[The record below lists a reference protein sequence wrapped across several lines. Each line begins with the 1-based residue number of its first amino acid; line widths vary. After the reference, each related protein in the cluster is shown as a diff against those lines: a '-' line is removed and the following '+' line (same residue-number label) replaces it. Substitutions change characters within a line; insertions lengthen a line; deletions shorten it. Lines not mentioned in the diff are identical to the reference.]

1 MKSLFKQL
9 DTLNKFKEINEF
21 IRQEAFKRKENRGKL
36 KQTMQNILHQ
46 SYYRDA
52 FRDIISP
59 LNPRQKL
66 DAIKIE
72 KCTFMDSKMKPLWM
86 VFSNEDMGAEDTSI
100 IFKNGDDLRQDMLTI
115 QMLRL
120 FDKLWKDE
128 GLDLR
133 LTYYNVIATH
143 HKVGLIE
150 VVPTASTVANIQKQ
164 YAFSSATSTFQKSS
178 LLQWLREHNPDE
190 ENLLAAIDEFTK
202 SCAGYSVATY
212 VLGKFFTDFY
222 NFYRRSP

>member
-1 MKSLFKQL
+1 MITDCRGATNHMKSLFKQL

-46 SYYRDA
+46 SYYREA

-66 DAIKIE
+66 DVIKIE
-72 KCTFMDSKMKPLWM
+72 KCKFMDSKMKPLWM
-86 VFSNEDMGAEDTSI
+86 VFSNEDIGVEDTSI

-133 LTYYNVIATH
+133 LTYYNVQSTH
-143 HKVGLIE
+143 YKVGLIE
-150 VVPTASTVANIQKQ
+150 VVQNANTVANIQKQ
-164 YAFSSATSTFQKSS
+164 YAFSSATSTFQK
-178 LLQWLREHNPDE
+178 R
-190 ENLLAAIDEFTK
+190 
-202 SCAGYSVATY
+202 
-212 VLGKFFTDFY
+212 
-222 NFYRRSP
+222 